1 MSQPRLIGDIIADI
15 LADMREHDMDKVFE
29 QEWTDVSDILRFPS
43 IRSVELQINIGEGL
57 IDTTRVQ
64 GRTYCN
70 NSDIEKVYGT
80 ADFFV
85 KIKKR
90 DGK

>member
-43 IRSVELQINIGEGL
+43 IKSVELQINIGEGL

-64 GRTYCN
+64 GRTYCK

-80 ADFFV
+80 PDFFV

-90 DGK
+90 NGK

>member
-43 IRSVELQINIGEGL
+43 IKSVELQINIGEGL

-64 GRTYCN
+64 GRTYCK

-90 DGK
+90 NGK

>member
-29 QEWTDVSDILRFPS
+29 QEWTDVSDILRFTS
-43 IRSVELQINIGEGL
+43 IKSIELQINIGEGL

-64 GRTYCN
+64 GRTYCK

-90 DGK
+90 NGK

>member
-43 IRSVELQINIGEGL
+43 IKSVELQINIGEGL

-64 GRTYCN
+64 SRTYCK

-90 DGK
+90 NGK

>member
-43 IRSVELQINIGEGL
+43 IKSIELQINIGEGL

-64 GRTYCN
+64 GRTYCK

-80 ADFFV
+80 TDFFV

-90 DGK
+90 NGK

>member
-15 LADMREHDMDKVFE
+15 LADMRVHDMDKVFE

-43 IRSVELQINIGEGL
+43 IKSVELQINIGEGL

-64 GRTYCN
+64 GRTYCK

-90 DGK
+90 NGK

>member
-64 GRTYCN
+64 GRTYCK

>member
-43 IRSVELQINIGEGL
+43 IKSIELQINIGEGL
-57 IDTTRVQ
+57 IDITRVQ
-64 GRTYCN
+64 GRTYCK

-90 DGK
+90 NGK

>member
-43 IRSVELQINIGEGL
+43 IKSVELQINIGEGL

-64 GRTYCN
+64 GRTYCK

>member
-29 QEWTDVSDILRFPS
+29 QEWTDVSEILRFPS
-43 IRSVELQINIGEGL
+43 IKSVELQINIGEGL

-64 GRTYCN
+64 GRTYCK

-90 DGK
+90 NGK

>member
-43 IRSVELQINIGEGL
+43 IKSVELQINIGEGL
-57 IDTTRVQ
+57 IDTTRVR
-64 GRTYCN
+64 GRTYCK

-90 DGK
+90 NGK

>member
-64 GRTYCN
+64 GRTYCK

-90 DGK
+90 NGK

>member
-43 IRSVELQINIGEGL
+43 IKSVELQINIGEGL
-57 IDTTRVQ
+57 IDTSRVQ
-64 GRTYCN
+64 GRTYCK

-90 DGK
+90 NGK